1 MHFTLIFQKNKIM
14 KSTHLLLVED
24 NEGDIL
30 LTTEALEAS
39 KVLNDISIVRNGK
52 LALDF
57 VYKRNDY
64 VNAKSPDLILM
75 DINLP
80 LKSGIEVLEILKSDE
95 STKHIPIIILTT
107 SSSESDIM
115 KSYNHHANAY
125 IIKPVDVS
133 EFLQA
138 ILSLEDF
145 WLNIVNLAVNKDNDK
160 R

>member
-1 MHFTLIFQKNKIM
+1 M
-14 KSTHLLLVED
+14 HLLLVED

-39 KVLNDISIVRNGK
+39 KVLNEVSIVRNGK

-57 VYKRNDY
+57 VFKKNGYED
-64 VNAKSPDLILM
+64 VKSPDVILM

-107 SSSESDIM
+107 TSSESDIM
-115 KSYNHHANAY
+115 KSYNNHANAY
-125 IIKPVDVS
+125 IVKPVDVS
-133 EFLQA
+133 EFLEA
-138 ILSLEDF
+138 VLSLEDF
-145 WLNIVNLAVNKDNDK
+145 WLNIVHLPVNIDNDK

>member
-1 MHFTLIFQKNKIM
+1 M
-14 KSTHLLLVED
+14 KSMHLLLVED

-39 KVLNDISIVRNGK
+39 KVLNEVSIVRNGK

-57 VYKRNDY
+57 VFKKNGYED
-64 VNAKSPDLILM
+64 VKSPDVILM

-115 KSYNHHANAY
+115 KSYNNHANAY
-125 IIKPVDVS
+125 IVKPVDVS
-133 EFLQA
+133 EFLEA
-138 ILSLEDF
+138 VLSLEDF
-145 WLNIVNLAVNKDNDK
+145 WLNIVHLPVNIDNDK

>member
-1 MHFTLIFQKNKIM
+1 M
-14 KSTHLLLVED
+14 HLLLVED

-39 KVLNDISIVRNGK
+39 KVLNEVSIVRNGK

-57 VYKRNDY
+57 VFKKNGYED
-64 VNAKSPDLILM
+64 VKSPDVILM

-95 STKHIPIIILTT
+95 CTKHIPIIILTT

-115 KSYNHHANAY
+115 KSYNNHANAY
-125 IIKPVDVS
+125 IVKPVDVS
-133 EFLQA
+133 EFLEA
-138 ILSLEDF
+138 VLSLEDF
-145 WLNIVNLAVNKDNDK
+145 WLNIVHLPVQIDNDK

>member
-1 MHFTLIFQKNKIM
+1 M
-14 KSTHLLLVED
+14 HLLLVED

-39 KVLNDISIVRNGK
+39 KVLNEVSIVRNGK

-57 VYKRNDY
+57 VFKKNGYED
-64 VNAKSPDLILM
+64 VKSPDVILM

-115 KSYNHHANAY
+115 KSYNNHANAY
-125 IIKPVDVS
+125 IVKPVDVS
-133 EFLQA
+133 EFLEA
-138 ILSLEDF
+138 VLSLEDF
-145 WLNIVNLAVNKDNDK
+145 WLNIVHLPVQIDNDK

>member
-1 MHFTLIFQKNKIM
+1 M
-14 KSTHLLLVED
+14 HLLLVED

-30 LTTEALEAS
+30 LTTKALEAS
-39 KVLNDISIVRNGK
+39 KVLNEVSIVRNGK

-57 VYKRNDY
+57 VFKKNGYED
-64 VNAKSPDLILM
+64 VKSPDVILM

-107 SSSESDIM
+107 TSSESDIM
-115 KSYNHHANAY
+115 KSYNNHANAY
-125 IIKPVDVS
+125 IVKPVDVS
-133 EFLQA
+133 EFLEA
-138 ILSLEDF
+138 VLSLEDF
-145 WLNIVNLAVNKDNDK
+145 WLNIVHLPVNIDNDK

>member
-1 MHFTLIFQKNKIM
+1 MRPKHI
-14 KSTHLLLVED
+14 LLVED

-30 LTTEALEAS
+30 LTTEALQEC
-39 KVLNDISIVRNGK
+39 KIINDLSVVRNGK

-57 VYKRNDY
+57 VYKKRDY
-64 VNAKSPDLILM
+64 GEVLSPDIILL

-80 LKSGIEVLEILKSDE
+80 IKNGMEVLMELKSDE
-95 STKHIPIIILTT
+95 TTKHIPIIMLTT

-125 IIKPVDVS
+125 ITKPVDVS
-133 EFLQA
+133 DFLEA

-145 WLNIVNLAVNKDNDK
+145 WLNIVRLPANKNNDK

>member
-1 MHFTLIFQKNKIM
+1 M
-14 KSTHLLLVED
+14 HLLLVED

-39 KVLNDISIVRNGK
+39 KVLNEVSIVRNGK

-57 VYKRNDY
+57 VFKKNGYED
-64 VNAKSPDLILM
+64 VKSPDVILM

-115 KSYNHHANAY
+115 KSYSNHANAY
-125 IIKPVDVS
+125 IVKPVDVS
-133 EFLQA
+133 EFLEA
-138 ILSLEDF
+138 VLSLEDF
-145 WLNIVNLAVNKDNDK
+145 WLNIVHLPVNIDNDK